1 MKKFL
6 AIFIVILLI
15 GCTKSDHTNKT
26 QNNNTKQSSDS
37 SELIEKNL
45 TADSKPSAN
54 NNNVQA
60 KSDENSVNGVFA
72 EMETSKGTIL
82 LRMFYKQ
89 VPYTVANFVGL
100 SEGSRE
106 WKDPKT
112 RENKKSNFY
121 DGLKF
126 HRVIPNFMI
135 Q

>member
-6 AIFIVILLI
+6 AIFIAILLI

-45 TADSKPSAN
+45 TADSKLSAN
-54 NNNVQA
+54 NNTNVQS
-60 KSDENSVNGVFA
+60 KSDENSGNGVYV

-82 LRMFYKQ
+82 LRLFYKQ

-100 SEGSRE
+100 AEGSR
-106 WKDPKT
+106 
-112 RENKKSNFY
+112 
-121 DGLKF
+121 
-126 HRVIPNFMI
+126 
-135 Q
+135 